1 MKIRTLIYTCFAGIV
16 VAGCGASGQEIDKEA
31 SAKAVDNAKTARSIF
46 DAAGGK
52 YEAVSE
58 ADKEKL
64 KAAYNGEEGVKKLWD
79 SMTNPPIGVGGAG
92 TGAPLPAAAGK

>member
-1 MKIRTLIYTCFAGIV
+1 MKIRALIYTLFAGII

-31 SAKAVDNAKTARSIF
+31 SAKAVDNAKMARSIF

-58 ADKEKL
+58 PDKEKL
-64 KAAYNGEEGVKKLWD
+64 KAAYNGEEGVKKLWE
-79 SMTNPPIGVGGAG
+79 SMTNPPIGGGAG
-92 TGAPLPAAAGK
+92 SGAPLPGAAAGK